1 MAAGDLAQT
10 LALAAFAVDCPT
22 VDREGLPTDVTAL
35 ELGSPHAGSHALD
48 DQVAFEFG
56 DRTDDHDD
64 GPAERAG
71 RVDAF
76 AEADE
81 LDVQPVELVQ
91 DLEEMPGGSRDAIAG
106 PDQDHIE
113 LTAAGIPHHVAE
125 PWPERLHAA
134 DPVRVLLDDL
144 IAALSGHLTQV
155 VNLRLRVLIDGTDP
169 HI

>member
-22 VDREGLPTDVTAL
+22 VDREGLPTDVTAF

-64 GPAERAG
+64 GPAQRAG

-81 LDVQPVELVQ
+81 LDVEPVELVQ
-91 DLEEMPGGSRDAIAG
+91 DLEEDAGWIVRCDRRPRPGSHRTYRGGHPASCRRALAGAPSR
-106 PDQDHIE
+106 
-113 LTAAGIPHHVAE
+113 
-125 PWPERLHAA
+125 R
-134 DPVRVLLDDL
+134 
-144 IAALSGHLTQV
+144 
-155 VNLRLRVLIDGTDP
+155 
-169 HI
+169 